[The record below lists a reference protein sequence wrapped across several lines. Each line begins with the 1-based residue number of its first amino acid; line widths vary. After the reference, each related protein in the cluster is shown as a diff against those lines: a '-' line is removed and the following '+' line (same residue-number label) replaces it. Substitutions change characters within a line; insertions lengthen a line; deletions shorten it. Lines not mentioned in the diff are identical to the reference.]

1 VQFDHQ
7 FVRCRESLNSLNFS
21 QTQVNYILGHSLA
34 SLYQDM
40 LKQPMPD
47 QLRGLL
53 HQLERKLSDN
63 PEQDEPRASEP
74 SSNIPT

>member
-1 VQFDHQ
+1 MQFDRP

-34 SLYQDM
+34 SIYQDM

-47 QLRGLL
+47 QLRSLL
-53 HQLERKLSDN
+53 HQLERKLSDH
-63 PEQDEPRASEP
+63 PEQDEPRAAE
-74 SSNIPT
+74 

>member
-1 VQFDHQ
+1 MQFDRK

-47 QLRGLL
+47 QLGTLL
-53 HQLERKLSDN
+53 HQLERKLSDR
-63 PEQDEPRASEP
+63 PEQDEPRASE
-74 SSNIPT
+74 

>member
-1 VQFDHQ
+1 MQFDRQ

-34 SLYQDM
+34 SIYQDV

-47 QLRGLL
+47 QLRGLVC
-53 HQLERKLSDN
+53 QLERKLSDH
-63 PEQDEPRASEP
+63 PGADEPQASE
-74 SSNIPT
+74 